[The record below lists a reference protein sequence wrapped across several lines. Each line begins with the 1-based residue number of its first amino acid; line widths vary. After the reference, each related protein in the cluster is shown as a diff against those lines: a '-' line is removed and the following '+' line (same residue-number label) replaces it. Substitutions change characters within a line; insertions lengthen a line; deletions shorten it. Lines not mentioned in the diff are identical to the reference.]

1 MGTANLTNHVLIDNN
16 ILKQKR
22 PAKAA
27 LLNVFTTDSDSY
39 RNLIVN
45 RQISLKEKKASF
57 PALDVFTT
65 E

>member
-27 LLNVFTTDSDSY
+27 LLNVLLTGENSFLRSS
-39 RNLIVN
+39 RN
-45 RQISLKEKKASF
+45 SWTKKCL
-57 PALDVFTT
+57 PIYG
-65 E
+65 